1 MGLVPGMRVVAVY
14 HRRFDADLAVALLGS
29 AGIDAVVVGD
39 TNPETG
45 DLSLSARGFS
55 VAVREALAEDAAGVL
70 TADDPVARREID
82 ELDAM
87 YHRRRFADR
96 STLVRYGT
104 YAVLA
109 AMAGPLVIAALIQAE
124 WLIDGL
130 FP

>member
-14 HRRFDADLAVALLGS
+14 HRRFYADLAVALLGS